1 MENAFQRDFGIV
13 SNAFMNIFNDS
24 KYRKVF
30 EMNTNVGTGNLNK
43 LEIREKTDGQEL
55 GAKVF
60 SFSYSFGDN
69 PIGIFPVDEN
79 NFCTIKV
86 SDNLEDKLREILDEH
101 INKIKNQTN

>member
-1 MENAFQRDFGIV
+1 MENTLQRDFDIV
-13 SNAFMNIFNDS
+13 SDAFMNIFNDS

-30 EMNTNVGTGNLNK
+30 EMNANVGTSDLNK
-43 LEIREKTDGQEL
+43 LDIREKTDGQEL

-60 SFSYSFGDN
+60 SFTYSFGDN
-69 PIGIFPVDEN
+69 PIGIFPADEN
-79 NFCTIKV
+79 DFWTIKV

>member
-13 SNAFMNIFNDS
+13 SNAFMSIFCDPV
-24 KYRKVF
+24 YRQVY
-30 EMNTNVGTGNLNK
+30 EMKADVETGDFNK

-79 NFCTIKV
+79 DFWTIKV
-86 SDNLEDKLREILDEH
+86 SDSLEHKLREILDEH